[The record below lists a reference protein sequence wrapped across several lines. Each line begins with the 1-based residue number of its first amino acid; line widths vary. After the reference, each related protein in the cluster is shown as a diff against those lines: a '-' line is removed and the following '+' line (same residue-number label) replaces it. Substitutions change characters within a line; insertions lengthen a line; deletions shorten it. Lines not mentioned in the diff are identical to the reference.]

1 MVNREVGVVELC
13 NSRLTPS
20 PCFTIFL
27 VLPDLNLQEDDAK
40 FFGFS
45 KAEDG
50 PSQAGR
56 LSQTFPEEPIE
67 FRVLCGTQES
77 RPFVPQGLGIL
88 GS

>member
-1 MVNREVGVVELC
+1 MVNREVCVVELC
-13 NSRLTPS
+13 NSRLNPS
-20 PCFTIFL
+20 PCFTA
-27 VLPDLNLQEDDAK
+27 LPDLNPQEDDAN

-56 LSQTFPEEPIE
+56 LSKTFPEVPIE